1 MDIAKTQDGDS
12 LTFALTGRL
21 DTSTS
26 PELEQALADSLE
38 GCHTLV
44 FDFAGLDYLSSAGLR
59 VLLSAQK
66 RMNKQGTMTVRNV
79 AAPIMEVFE
88 MTGFSDVLTIE

>member
-1 MDIAKTQDGDS
+1 MAIYGFYLPFCLEDKHMDIAKTQDGDS

-21 DTSTS
+21 DTNTS

-59 VLLSAQK
+59 VLLSA
-66 RMNKQGTMTVRNV
+66 
-79 AAPIMEVFE
+79 
-88 MTGFSDVLTIE
+88 